1 MTNFESL
8 FKDFSSL
15 RVGVVGDVMLD
26 TYWWGN
32 VERISPEAPVPI
44 VALHHREQRIGGAGN
59 VALNAV
65 SLGAETSVFSVT
77 GDDADSNILNGL
89 LNKHDINTKYLVK
102 SGDRITTNK
111 IRVMSRNQQM
121 LRIDSEIVND
131 ISRKDEQQLLDNF
144 SRYVRDNVP
153 SVVIFEDYNKGVL
166 SPTLIQSMIQMCKKH
181 DIVTAVDPKRKN
193 FFLYQHVDIFKPN
206 LKEVKDGLNILV
218 DDLSQSHLNKIHEEL
233 HKKLD
238 HKISLITLS
247 EKGVFVQ
254 CEDYS
259 DIIPAHIRNVAD
271 VSGAGDTVIAVASL
285 VYAATKDIS
294 LTAEI
299 ANLAG
304 GIVCEEVGTVAIQKE
319 KLFDDCLGL
328 LLTNSGT
335 QSASVQ

>member
-1 MTNFESL
+1 M
-8 FKDFSSL
+8 
-15 RVGVVGDVMLD
+15 
-26 TYWWGN
+26 
-32 VERISPEAPVPI
+32 
-44 VALHHREQRIGGAGN
+44 
-59 VALNAV
+59 
-65 SLGAETSVFSVT
+65 
-77 GDDADSNILNGL
+77 
-89 LNKHDINTKYLVK
+89 
-102 SGDRITTNK
+102 
-111 IRVMSRNQQM
+111 
-121 LRIDSEIVND
+121 
-131 ISRKDEQQLLDNF
+131 
-144 SRYVRDNVP
+144 
-153 SVVIFEDYNKGVL
+153 
-166 SPTLIQSMIQMCKKH
+166 
-181 DIVTAVDPKRKN
+181 
-193 FFLYQHVDIFKPN
+193 
-206 LKEVKDGLNILV
+206 NILV

-328 LLTNSGT
+328 LLTNPGT
-335 QSASVQ
+335 QPASLQ